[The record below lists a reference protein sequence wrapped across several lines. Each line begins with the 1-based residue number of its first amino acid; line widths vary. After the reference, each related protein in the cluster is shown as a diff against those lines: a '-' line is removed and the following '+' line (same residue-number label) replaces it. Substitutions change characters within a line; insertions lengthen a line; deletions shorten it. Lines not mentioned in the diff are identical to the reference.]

1 MLFITEIMVQADEC
15 EYGGMRDNL
24 VRDRIVVGVA
34 DDGLRDH
41 LLSVED
47 LTLDVCIRKAK
58 QYVSQKEGISH
69 LKKYGGSDD
78 NVAMVSARRS
88 FNLSRPDS
96 SNINMTSEQNKRLC
110 FFCSKRFHPQ
120 EQFPA
125 QRATCHRCKS
135 VGHWAK
141 SWACRQKRPSSNLQS
156 RQVNEVESGEDLEG
170 LYPRSA

>member
-78 NVAMVSARRS
+78 NVGMVSARRS

-141 SWACRQKRPSSNLQS
+141 SWACRQKRPSSNLPS